1 MLLISILFH
10 VDFLSVMLIICYRG
24 LNLIDMDNAWDLN
37 SGHHQKRSAYNIIFI
52 RQHVEESDPIL
63 SKVNS

>member
-1 MLLISILFH
+1 
-10 VDFLSVMLIICYRG
+10 MLIICYRG